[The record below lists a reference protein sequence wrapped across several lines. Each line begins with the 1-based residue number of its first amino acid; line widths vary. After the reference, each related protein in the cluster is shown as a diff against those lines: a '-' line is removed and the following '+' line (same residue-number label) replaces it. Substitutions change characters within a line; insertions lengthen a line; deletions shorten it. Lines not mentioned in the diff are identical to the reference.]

1 MAFEQ
6 FTCRPRERK
15 PIHGPNE
22 IVSTMAQPA
31 APVVQF
37 SPFSFSQPEMV
48 EDKLCDHVD
57 FYLAKVEIVI
67 DSAFARLLTGE
78 RLNLRYP

>member
-1 MAFEQ
+1 
-6 FTCRPRERK
+6 
-15 PIHGPNE
+15 
-22 IVSTMAQPA
+22 
-31 APVVQF
+31 
-37 SPFSFSQPEMV
+37 MV